1 MTAVDRDKS
10 RYVLFDTNYFLQS
23 YIFLIEIGWPMEDL
37 KKSLLYFVNYFITDY
52 EIITSYDITGY
63 TLKMVYI

>member
-1 MTAVDRDKS
+1 MPTRPHKRFYPDLMTAVDRDKS

-37 KKSLLYFVNYFITDY
+37 KKSLLYFVNYFY
-52 EIITSYDITGY
+52 Y
-63 TLKMVYI
+63 